1 MYQVLYRKY
10 RPKTFDDVCGQQV
23 VVKLLKNSIKNN
35 KISHAYLFA
44 GPRGTGKTSMAKIF
58 AKVVNCNN
66 LVDLTPC
73 DNCINCNNNSNDV
86 IEIDAASNNGVD
98 EIREIRNK
106 VNLVPTSGKYK
117 IYIIDE
123 VHMLTTGAFNAL
135 LKTLEEPP
143 AHVIFI
149 LATTDPH
156 KIPETILSRC
166 QRLDF
171 KRIPVENIVLKL
183 AEISKKENINVDD
196 NVLKEIARLSDGG
209 LRDSISLLDEASI
222 FSEGQPSAEDI
233 HMINGT
239 VSKKEIIGFVSNLNK
254 NNYSLVFEC
263 VENYNNCGKNFL
275 KLTEEIIFC
284 LKDILIYLIA
294 PDYFKDNSEIE
305 CEIKNISREMSKEK
319 LMKYIKEFNY
329 CYSEM
334 GKTNDY
340 KLMFELSIINLL
352 NIDEGV
358 LGNISRQD
366 ENTLE
371 KKKLL
376 KTVENSKGEKKVF
389 EEENS
394 LLKDEKKQPEVNDK
408 MLSYLRSIRID
419 NTLAH
424 FDKKLLVNLKKQ
436 LENITGFLLEPSYS
450 HFVSIIMD
458 GTLKASS
465 ENNLIFVFS
474 KKCISDDFNMN
485 LVIIEE
491 LFEQL
496 FGKHFDAISTWNDE
510 WEIVKSDFNS
520 KKKKYEYREE
530 KFNLNEL
537 LMQKEIKNDLT
548 NLFGDIIEYN

>member
-58 AKVVNCNN
+58 AKVVNCDN
-66 LVDLTPC
+66 LVDLAPC

-183 AEISKKENINVDD
+183 AEIAKKENINVDD

-222 FSEGQPSAEDI
+222 FSEGNPSAEDI

-239 VSKKEIIGFVSNLNK
+239 ISKKEIIGFVSNLNK

-263 VENYNNCGKNFL
+263 VENYNSCGKNFL

-340 KLMFELSIINLL
+340 KLMFELSIVNLL
-352 NIDEGV
+352 NSDEGV
-358 LGNISRQD
+358 LGNISQQD
-366 ENTLE
+366 ENALEE
-371 KKKLL
+371 KKML
-376 KTVENSKGEKKVF
+376 KNVENSKEEKKVF
-389 EEENS
+389 EEESS
-394 LLKDEKKQPEVNDK
+394 LPKDEKKQPEVNDK
-408 MLSYLRSIRID
+408 MLSYLRNIRID

-491 LFEQL
+491 LLEQL

-530 KFNLNEL
+530 KFNLNEF